1 MTSSTRATK
10 IVATCGPATDPDG
23 MLDQLLLAG
32 VNVFRLNASHGTGAE
47 RIRRIREI
55 RKVAQ
60 TRGTHCAVLLDLQ
73 GPKIRLGKFEG
84 GKAELRTG
92 SRFTITTNEL
102 LGNAE
107 IASTVYKNFARDVQ
121 PGDRVLLADGAL
133 TLRVVSTD
141 GVAAVCD
148 VVSGGMIGD
157 RKGINLPG
165 VRVSTPSL
173 TDKDKEDLIEGLAEG
188 IDLVALSFVRHG
200 ADVASLR
207 EFMRERRAEEI
218 PIVAKIEKPEACDA
232 LDGIIA
238 EADGIMVAR
247 GDLGVELALEKVP
260 AVQKMAIEK
269 ARNAGK
275 FIITAT
281 QMLESMIENS
291 HPTRAEVSDVAN
303 AIYDGTDAVMLSA
316 ETSAGK
322 FPLEAV
328 RTMALVAEETDAE
341 IRKSGYRAVPVTVG
355 ARPVT
360 IIAEAAYR
368 AARGSGASGI
378 AVFTTSGHSARQI
391 ATFRPPVPVY
401 AFTPSELVANQ
412 MSVIF
417 GVRSVIAPTVK
428 STDKMLMQV
437 DALLSAQAGL
447 EGGDR
452 VVFVAGQP
460 IGVRGTTNLMKL
472 HRVGELTSAEDQFA

>member
-1 MTSSTRATK
+1 
-10 IVATCGPATDPDG
+10 

-32 VNVFRLNASHGTGAE
+32 VNVFRLNASHGTGEE

-55 RKVAQ
+55 RRIARIRAK
-60 TRGTHCAVLLDLQ
+60 HCAILLDLQ

-84 GKAELRTG
+84 GKAQLRTG
-92 SRFTITTNEL
+92 ERFTITTEDV
-102 LGNAE
+102 LGSEE
-107 IASTVYKNFARDVQ
+107 IASTVYRQFAKDVR
-121 PGDRVLLADGAL
+121 PGDRVLLADGAV

-165 VRVSTPSL
+165 VQVSTPSL
-173 TDKDKEDLIEGLAEG
+173 TDKDKEDLLEGLAEG
-188 IDLVALSFVRHG
+188 IDLVALSFVRNG
-200 ADVASLR
+200 ADVANLR
-207 EFMRERRAEEI
+207 AFLRQQGANDI

-232 LDGIIA
+232 IDEIIA
-238 EADGIMVAR
+238 ETDGIMVAR

-260 AVQKMAIEK
+260 AVQKLAIDK
-269 ARNAGK
+269 ARHAGK

-328 RTMALVAEETDAE
+328 RTMARVAEETDSE
-341 IRKSGYRAVPVTVG
+341 IRKSGFHAVPVTIG
-355 ARPVT
+355 AEPVI

-368 AARGSGASGI
+368 AARGSGAAGI
-378 AVFTTSGHSARQI
+378 AVFTSSGHSARCI
-391 ATFRPPVPVY
+391 ATFRPPVPIY
-401 AFTPSELVANQ
+401 AFTPSELVASQ
-412 MSVIF
+412 MSVIY
-417 GVRSVIAPTVK
+417 GVEPVIAPTVK

-447 EGGDR
+447 ESGDV

-460 IGVRGTTNLMKL
+460 IGVRGTTNLLKL
-472 HRVGELTSAEDQFA
+472 HRVGELSSHESTFSQ